1 MIPKTI
7 EQAFTELDNML
18 QQDDKQYI
26 IDNGSISVHNTLGR
40 WIRNNWNLW
49 DEEPN
54 DLKSLFLKIGI
65 SHPDDMSDH
74 IIKWYIHHLN
84 QDDEFYKKEMKII
97 KDRNKQDEPN
107 ISLDL
112 MKRIA
117 HKSVGFNIAI
127 DTNIKPYYKRK

>member
-26 IDNGSISVHNTLGR
+26 IDNGSISVHHTLGR

-74 IIKWYIHHLN
+74 IIKWNIHHLN

-97 KDRNKQDEPN
+97 KDRNKKDEPKN
-107 ISLDL
+107 ITGF
-112 MKRIA
+112 
-117 HKSVGFNIAI
+117 HKENH
-127 DTNIKPYYKRK
+127 T